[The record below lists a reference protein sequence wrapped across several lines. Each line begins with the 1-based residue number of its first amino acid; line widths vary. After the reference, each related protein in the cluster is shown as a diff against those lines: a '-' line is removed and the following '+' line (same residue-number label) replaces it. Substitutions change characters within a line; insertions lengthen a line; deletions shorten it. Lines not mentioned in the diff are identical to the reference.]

1 MWSTLDV
8 VREAGRNLRLPHAII
23 LALVASLLY
32 SAGLFEATSTA
43 STIARFEDWLASGG
57 MVVTVERV
65 DGIGGTQCADVA
77 VDDVVLRSGGA
88 GAIDGASTVVFDR
101 SPSVEYT
108 LQPMTVG
115 AIEIV
120 TGESP
125 GVGWTV
131 GTIALNELGR
141 EVGDLLSV
149 GGSGSVVAGDFG
161 SGVRKL
167 GYDRDVLVAVP
178 AAGRRFPVCLVELRP
193 AAFGTATDFIAAR
206 FPADA
211 LVRPFRRTEARDHA
225 AVRYR
230 ERASQFG
237 WIFSG
242 AATGTAWFGWFWV
255 RRRELILY
263 RSLGVSRAGLVLMG
277 VVEVAITTMMAGLM
291 AAAAIVISV
300 DQLVPRRAGVWV
312 VGLGALL
319 GILASYVALLPIVRR
334 NVASATRDLS

>member
-211 LVRPFRRTEARDHA
+211 LVRPFRRT
-225 AVRYR
+225 
-230 ERASQFG
+230 SQFG